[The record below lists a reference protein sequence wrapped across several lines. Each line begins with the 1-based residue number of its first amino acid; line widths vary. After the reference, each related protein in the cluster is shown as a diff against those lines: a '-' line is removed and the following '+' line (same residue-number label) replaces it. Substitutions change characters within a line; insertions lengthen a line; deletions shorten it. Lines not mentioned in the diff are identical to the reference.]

1 MNDRYM
7 IVIEEGTLKRYFVPY
22 EEGIDVLYKY
32 IQCDAFD
39 HSSAIDWLTE
49 RNLDL
54 WVDDEGLL
62 KNRFPVFVFADDN
75 GFINGYL
82 VGNMVIQKH
91 NEEGESLGLSPEEC
105 EEVFEWL
112 NKHSVRESVDHSHKA
127 FFIEWEESQHH
138 RESIART
145 KKLFE
150 EMGGTIIGG

>member
-1 MNDRYM
+1 MKDRYM
-7 IVIEEGTLKRYFVPY
+7 IVIEEGTLKTYPVPF
-22 EEGIDVLYKY
+22 EDGIEPLYRNIK
-32 IQCDAFD
+32 CDAFD

-75 GFINGYL
+75 GNISGYL
-82 VGNMVIQKH
+82 VGNIVIQKH

-112 NKHSVRESVDHSHKA
+112 QDHRVFESVDSSHKA
-127 FFIEWEESQHH
+127 ILIKWEESQNH